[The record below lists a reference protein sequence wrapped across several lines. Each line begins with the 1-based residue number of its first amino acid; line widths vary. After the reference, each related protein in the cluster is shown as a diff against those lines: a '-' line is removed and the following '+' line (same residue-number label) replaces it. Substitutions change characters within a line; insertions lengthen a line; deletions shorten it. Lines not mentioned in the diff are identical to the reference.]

1 MQLSKNDIESLS
13 LLHIPKDMR
22 TTDKLFLRDGIL
34 YKLFGDNSFI
44 DEKNR
49 NVDFL
54 IQNRVPN
61 SPEIYAKLYRES
73 EFCGYTMEYLS
84 NSLTFRQAIT
94 DIYEAMKFFHS
105 YDICLGDI
113 HSDNMLITN
122 GKGYLID
129 LEEIRFP
136 GDEFK
141 FKQCYLVRPN
151 ESLNKINIPS
161 KYTDNV
167 KLMICSLSLLLNRD
181 LETFIDPIRHEINLE
196 KLYNDIILPLNNE
209 ELSSYFK
216 ELMSG
221 NFKEYF
227 SDFLGKSMK
236 NNKKKLVQH
245 LRTNF
250 FSNLP
255 NSKSM
260 KKRLSFMV

>member
-84 NSLTFRQAIT
+84 NSLTFRQAIKEDISTLEKLQAIT
-94 DIYEAMKFFHS
+94 DIYEAMKFLHS

-196 KLYNDIILPLNNE
+196 KLYNDIILPLNDE
-209 ELSSYFK
+209 ELSLYFE
-216 ELMSG
+216 ELMGGS
-221 NFKEYF
+221 FTEYF
-227 SDFLGKSMK
+227 SDFLGKSIKK
-236 NNKKKLVQH
+236 NKI
-245 LRTNF
+245 
-250 FSNLP
+250 S
-255 NSKSM
+255 SY
-260 KKRLSFMV
+260 